1 MLELKIITTEQ
12 RARELGEYLI
22 IAANNSSR
30 TGASVNLVLDIG
42 PSALKVKVYVGDQLK
57 WESEAEF
64 CLST

>member
-22 IAANNSSR
+22 MAANNSSR

-42 PSALKVKVYVGDQLK
+42 PSALRVRVYVGDQLK
-57 WESEAEF
+57 
-64 CLST
+64 